1 MPVFTDLNIVPCF
14 GAFVKGKMRVYGEFA
29 KKIMGGKYPPMVIPN
44 HANQSSNFTV
54 CPSLSDSKHAS
65 ITFMTRLI

>member
-29 KKIMGGKYPPMVIPN
+29 KKIMGD
-44 HANQSSNFTV
+44 NFPHGYTES
-54 CPSLSDSKHAS
+54 C
-65 ITFMTRLI
+65 